1 MEKNEFLLCS
11 EVIYRINVC
20 RTVEELRGVLL
31 AQLKLIIPYA
41 CASIIPIQEDPDSH
55 EIRHGTPFC
64 WPEAFQ
70 EVEQRWIEGIDQA
83 YTAWLSHAREPVLLR
98 DSEVLGEEE
107 RFSIP
112 TYRFYERNG
121 YRFYDCLQMNLVYSE
136 QVLGRLS
143 LYRTRREGL
152 FTEKEAFYLR
162 VLANHINLAYARCLE
177 QEERN
182 RGRASLPELVQTY
195 HLTPREGE
203 ILGLIFQDWN
213 NEEILEK
220 LRISRYTLLKHLQNI
235 YRKCGVSSRWNLRK
249 LGPEETGQKGGCRFA
264 NQRFPAVQR
273 GGLPHP
279 RLPDHGGVPH
289 HSFDPGE
296 APDPLCLRQFHP
308 HPHGPEDPGG
318 HPRRALLLS
327 PPPLSR
333 RRRGGSR
340 PSTGGTAC
348 GSAMPQRRWW
358 PGTASSSP
366 GTAGLTPP
374 ATGRSIWTTTSTTAC
389 R

>member
-20 RTVEELRGVLL
+20 RTVVELRGVLL

-70 EVEQRWIEGIDQA
+70 TVEQRWIEGIDQA

-195 HLTPREGE
+195 HQTPREGE

-235 YRKCGVSSRWNLRK
+235 YRKCGVSSRWDLRK
-249 LGPEETGQKGGCRFA
+249 LGP
-264 NQRFPAVQR
+264 
-273 GGLPHP
+273 
-279 RLPDHGGVPH
+279 
-289 HSFDPGE
+289 
-296 APDPLCLRQFHP
+296 
-308 HPHGPEDPGG
+308 
-318 HPRRALLLS
+318 
-327 PPPLSR
+327 
-333 RRRGGSR
+333 
-340 PSTGGTAC
+340 
-348 GSAMPQRRWW
+348 
-358 PGTASSSP
+358 
-366 GTAGLTPP
+366 
-374 ATGRSIWTTTSTTAC
+374 
-389 R
+389 

>member
-1 MEKNEFLLCS
+1 M
-11 EVIYRINVC
+11 
-20 RTVEELRGVLL
+20 
-31 AQLKLIIPYA
+31 
-41 CASIIPIQEDPDSH
+41 
-55 EIRHGTPFC
+55 
-64 WPEAFQ
+64 
-70 EVEQRWIEGIDQA
+70 EQRWIEGIDQA

-182 RGRASLPELVQTY
+182 RGRASLPELLQTY

-220 LRISRYTLLKHLQNI
+220 LRISCYTLLKHLQNI
-235 YRKCGVSSRWNLRK
+235 YRKCGVSSRWDLRK
-249 LGPEETGQKGGCRFA
+249 LGP
-264 NQRFPAVQR
+264 
-273 GGLPHP
+273 
-279 RLPDHGGVPH
+279 
-289 HSFDPGE
+289 
-296 APDPLCLRQFHP
+296 
-308 HPHGPEDPGG
+308 
-318 HPRRALLLS
+318 
-327 PPPLSR
+327 
-333 RRRGGSR
+333 
-340 PSTGGTAC
+340 
-348 GSAMPQRRWW
+348 
-358 PGTASSSP
+358 
-366 GTAGLTPP
+366 
-374 ATGRSIWTTTSTTAC
+374 
-389 R
+389 

>member
-20 RTVEELRGVLL
+20 RTVGELRKVLL

-70 EVEQRWIEGIDQA
+70 TVEQRWIEGIDQA

-162 VLANHINLAYARCLE
+162 VLAINLAYARCLE

-203 ILGLIFQDWN
+203 VLGLIFQDWN

-235 YRKCGVSSRWNLRK
+235 YRKCGVSSRWDLRK
-249 LGPEETGQKGGCRFA
+249 LGP
-264 NQRFPAVQR
+264 
-273 GGLPHP
+273 
-279 RLPDHGGVPH
+279 
-289 HSFDPGE
+289 
-296 APDPLCLRQFHP
+296 
-308 HPHGPEDPGG
+308 
-318 HPRRALLLS
+318 
-327 PPPLSR
+327 
-333 RRRGGSR
+333 
-340 PSTGGTAC
+340 
-348 GSAMPQRRWW
+348 
-358 PGTASSSP
+358 
-366 GTAGLTPP
+366 
-374 ATGRSIWTTTSTTAC
+374 
-389 R
+389 